1 MLWENN
7 KLSKRT
13 DLVFSFILSA
23 YAEFAREED
32 FKRGRNIVPK
42 RLNKRMVIFVLLAET
57 NRKRVLQSLSS
68 VLFPHHQEGNTDPFY
83 LPCLL

>member
-13 DLVFSFILSA
+13 DLVFSFVLST
-23 YAEFAREED
+23 YAESAREQG
-32 FKRGRNIVPK
+32 FKRGRNIVPE
-42 RLNKRMVIFVLLAET
+42 RLNKKMVIFVLLAET
-57 NRKRVLQSLSS
+57 NRKRVFQSLSS
-68 VLFPHHQEGNTDPFY
+68 ILRKEMQILSNY